1 MPQDQETLEKELR
14 RQMREGRAPLIQAVR
29 DAYEP
34 FLLAKK
40 GWERK
45 NAELREQ
52 VGLLS
57 NQFSSKGKLLRESS
71 RKSTDSGAGMVDLYK
86 ELSKQAKAVSTLI
99 DKELPNL
106 ISSMSLSVNCMPI
119 PASDGRV
126 QCIYGHM
133 GWTPPGERPYWSG
146 ARTCIAGD

>member
-1 MPQDQETLEKELR
+1 
-14 RQMREGRAPLIQAVR
+14 MREGRAPLIQAVR

-86 ELSKQAKAVSTLI
+86 DLSRQAKAVSALI

-106 ISSMSLSVNCMPI
+106 VKLYEPVGELYAVYEKALAAYENYMNSWKGKLPESDLSGRALELALTEIERSL
-119 PASDGRV
+119 R
-126 QCIYGHM
+126 
-133 GWTPPGERPYWSG
+133 
-146 ARTCIAGD
+146 

>member
-14 RQMREGRAPLIQAVR
+14 RQMREGRPPLIQDVR
-29 DAYEP
+29 KAYSL

-57 NQFSSKGKLLRESS
+57 NQFCTKGRQLVEALAKLFSS
-71 RKSTDSGAGMVDLYK
+71 
-86 ELSKQAKAVSTLI
+86 
-99 DKELPNL
+99 
-106 ISSMSLSVNCMPI
+106 
-119 PASDGRV
+119 
-126 QCIYGHM
+126 
-133 GWTPPGERPYWSG
+133 
-146 ARTCIAGD
+146 

>member
-14 RQMREGRAPLIQAVR
+14 RQMREGRTPLIQDDR
-29 DAYEP
+29 EAYSP

-57 NQFSSKGKLLRESS
+57 NQFSTKGRQLVEALAKLFSS
-71 RKSTDSGAGMVDLYK
+71 
-86 ELSKQAKAVSTLI
+86 
-99 DKELPNL
+99 
-106 ISSMSLSVNCMPI
+106 
-119 PASDGRV
+119 
-126 QCIYGHM
+126 
-133 GWTPPGERPYWSG
+133 
-146 ARTCIAGD
+146 